1 MARADP
7 GSVVKRKVVDQVELG
22 GKRTFLRVDY
32 NVPLEDG
39 AISDDSRIRASLPTV
54 RYALEHGAKL
64 VLASHLGRPKGR
76 VDPAQSLAPAAKR
89 LSELI
94 GAPVPLAKDCVGP
107 EVERAVQSLRDGSC
121 LMLENLRFH
130 AEEEKNDPAFAKQ
143 LASLADVYVN
153 DAFGAA
159 HRAHASTAGMVP
171 HVPVRAAGFLL
182 RDELR
187 HLGGLLE
194 KPEKPFVAILGGSK
208 VSDKITVIEN
218 LLPRIDALLIGG
230 AMAYT
235 LLVADGV
242 EVGSSRVERDK
253 VELARDILPKAKSA
267 GVRLLLPVD
276 HVIAEK
282 PDGST
287 PAKTCERE
295 IPVGWLG
302 VDIGPKTRAAY
313 EKEIASA
320 KTILWNGPMGIFE
333 VDAFAEGTFAIARAM
348 AAAKGTT
355 VVGGGDSVAALGRA
369 GVADRISHVSTG
381 GGASLEFLEGQTLPG
396 VAALEG

>member
-1 MARADP
+1 
-7 GSVVKRKVVDQVELG
+7 VKLKVVDQVELG
-22 GKRTFLRVDY
+22 GRRTFLRVDY

-39 AISDDSRIRASLPTV
+39 KISEISDDSRIRASLPTV
-54 RYALEHGAKL
+54 RYALERGAKL

-76 VDPAQSLAPAAKR
+76 VDPAQSLAPAAAR
-89 LSELI
+89 LGELV
-94 GAPVPLAKDCVGP
+94 GMPVPLAKDCVGP
-107 EVERAVQSLRDGSC
+107 EVERAVKELRDGSC

-130 AEEEKNDPAFAKQ
+130 AEEEKNDAAFAKQ
-143 LASLADVYVN
+143 LAALADVYVN

-171 HVPVRAAGFLL
+171 HVAVRAAGFLL
-182 RDELR
+182 RDEIR
-187 HLGGLLE
+187 HLGALLE

-242 EVGSSRVERDK
+242 EVGASRVERDK
-253 VELARDILPKAKSA
+253 LDLAKDILAKAKSA
-267 GVRLLLPVD
+267 GIRLLLPVD
-276 HVIAEK
+276 HVSSEK

-295 IPVGWLG
+295 IPAGWLG

-313 EKEIASA
+313 QKEIAGA
-320 KTILWNGPMGIFE
+320 KTVLWNGPMGIFE
-333 VDAFAEGTFAIARAM
+333 VDAFSAGTFAVARAM
-348 AAAKGTT
+348 AKAQGTT

-381 GGASLEFLEGQTLPG
+381 GGASLEFLEGKVLPG